1 MIIQLLPTIDADNMG
16 NEVVDKSPKKKKSKK
31 SIKEKDCVDGY
42 DRKKKSKKESK
53 KKKKEKKK
61 KKKSREKRKHDI
73 SANKEFMSTI
83 DDSTKSKK
91 RRRKHDEEEDTKN
104 YPNTTNQKGN
114 HFPFEYQHIVAPMV
128 GASELA
134 FRLLCRKYGAT
145 LAYTP
150 MMSSSQFI
158 KEAAENTSLQ
168 NGDTNA
174 ITTIANSN
182 ICEFQTIPQ
191 DRPLVVHFSANDPHE
206 FAQAAKLVEHNCDAI
221 DLNLGCPQRTA
232 YLGHFGSYLLGEDDR
247 QLILD
252 IVKAGKDAVSI
263 PIFVKIRLLNTI
275 EDTIKLCHQLR
286 DAGASLIAIHA
297 RYRASW
303 ERTSAGARDGPA
315 LLDQVATIKQSM
327 GDFPIISNGNVRT
340 YEDVI
345 TNKKL
350 TGADGIM
357 SAEGILN
364 NPALY
369 LPRLGDVKKDGECE
383 VQIPIPSPL
392 HTNNANCI
400 TDEKKGKA
408 IRKLE
413 KKLRKIESIEKK
425 VKEFGDQSINDDQRS
440 KLQTKAKIQLKLKSE
455 LEKLKAS
462 QPCKSES
469 SEVAAEPQTTT
480 VKLSELYKAANN
492 KLCLAK
498 EYISLVRSYPM
509 KIRSVVFHTRR
520 MCKDLLEQYQLM
532 EECIA
537 ATTVDEVEAVICKC
551 EGYIKHPES
560 FHYDQEKAKREKEA
574 MEKKRAEEGKRK
586 AYEGRMTRKAKREG
600 LADLEHYLRIGAE
613 VPTVEIIKKLK
624 KLPKEERL
632 GIWKKN
638 HSQHCMSYHL
648 EEGGCKRDRACAFLH
663 SEAKDASKFDEG
675 DEVAG

>member
-1 MIIQLLPTIDADNMG
+1 MG
-16 NEVVDKSPKKKKSKK
+16 DEVVDCGSQPRHMAAKFPKKKKSKK
-31 SIKEKDCVDGY
+31 SSKGNTETVDGYKDY

-53 KKKKEKKK
+53 KKR
-61 KKKSREKRKHDI
+61 KKSRRKRKHDI
-73 SANKEFMSTI
+73 PEDKECKSNI

-91 RRRKHDEEEDTKN
+91 RRKHDEEEDTKN
-104 YPNTTNQKGN
+104 YPSTTNQKGN

-168 NGDTNA
+168 NGGTNA

-191 DRPLVVHFSANDPHE
+191 DRPLVVHFSANHPNE

-232 YLGHFGSYLLGEDDR
+232 YLGHFGSYLLGEEDR

-263 PIFVKIRLLNTI
+263 PIFVKIRLLDTI
-275 EDTIKLCHQLR
+275 EETIKLCYQLR

-327 GDFPIISNGNVRT
+327 GDFPIISNGNVIT

-345 TNKKL
+345 SNKKL

-369 LPRLGDVKKDGECE
+369 LPRLGDAKKDGDCE

-392 HTNNANCI
+392 HTNNDDCI

-413 KKLRKIESIEKK
+413 KKLRKIKSIEKK
-425 VKEFGDQSINDDQRS
+425 VKKFGDQSINDDQRR
-440 KLQTKAKIQLKLKSE
+440 KLQTKAKIQLKLKTE
-455 LEKLKAS
+455 VEKLKVS

-469 SEVAAEPQTTT
+469 SEVASEPQTTS
-480 VKLSELYKAANN
+480 VKLSELYKASNN

-498 EYISLVRSYPM
+498 EYMSLVRSYPM

-520 MCKDLLEQYQLM
+520 MCKDLLERYQLM

-574 MEKKRAEEGKRK
+574 IAKKRAEEGKRK

-613 VPTVEIIKKLK
+613 VPSVEIIKKLK

-632 GIWKKN
+632 GTWKKN

-663 SEAKDASKFDEG
+663 SEAKDDSKFDEG